1 MTRFRRYLPSFGIAI
16 MMVYFSYHALNGDQS
31 VLQWMHH
38 QQEVKTLQAQLT
50 QLQNRKAQLEH
61 QNKLLRPGSLDL
73 DYLQERARA
82 KLRYMDPGDRLVA
95 MADTPSH

>member
-16 MMVYFSYHALNGDQS
+16 MIVYFSYHALNGDQS

-38 QQEVKTLQAQLT
+38 QQDVKALEVQLAQLQDRQAQLE
-50 QLQNRKAQLEH
+50 K

-82 KLRYMDPGDRLVA
+82 KLRYMDPHDRLIA
-95 MADTPSH
+95 MADTQNH